1 MVSIVNYTQQGLR
14 ILVNSYSYR
23 CRAFDHS
30 QTLVRHCQHRWSL
43 DLWDKDDPYQ
53 VLGVDVNATAEE
65 IRSAYYTQSK
75 LVHPDRLH
83 IVQTDKPTNA
93 EAFHRLSA
101 AYSLLS
107 DPNSRRIY
115 DQQQAIQRRIWT
127 SSTQE
132 TSPLVVC
139 ETDLDREFMRADEI
153 VRSHPSC
160 TVRINRYNPVDI
172 SSHDL
177 LQQSVPTSCPRM

>member
-1 MVSIVNYTQQGLR
+1 MQLFRHANSLASGLTRWWPAFNY
-14 ILVNSYSYR
+14 
-23 CRAFDHS
+23 S
-30 QTLVRHCQHRWSL
+30 QTLVRHCQHRLSL
-43 DLWDKDDPYQ
+43 DLWDKYDPYR

-83 IVQTDKPTNA
+83 IVQTDEPTNA

-115 DQQQAIQRRIWT
+115 DQQQAIQRRIRT
-127 SSTQE
+127 SSTE
-132 TSPLVVC
+132 VSLFTRIVSPCLC
-139 ETDLDREFMRADEI
+139 CLSFRKDKF
-153 VRSHPSC
+153 
-160 TVRINRYNPVDI
+160 YF
-172 SSHDL
+172 
-177 LQQSVPTSCPRM
+177 